1 MGPVRASHGPAELA
15 QLAAAL
21 VADGFPAMKV
31 RIGRDWRA
39 GIAGLEAVR
48 SAVGETLELLVD
60 CNQAWHMPWDIE
72 SLWELDQ
79 ALEVA
84 RELHSL
90 GVSWMEE
97 PLDRADHTG
106 MQALR
111 EKANV
116 RIAGG
121 EMARELHDLRDLVVE
136 SCLDVLQPDAALTGG
151 PVGLMAIAA
160 LAHQHDIALTPHT
173 WGDGIGLMA
182 NAQLHAATGG
192 DVYLEYP
199 YDPPTWTPARRDCVL
214 AEPIAADRGWL
225 TLPSA
230 PGLGLILD
238 EDRLAATRF

>member
-60 CNQAWHMPWDIE
+60 CNQAWHMPWDTE

-97 PLDRADHTG
+97 PLDRADRTG

-116 RIAGG
+116 RTAGG

-136 SCLDVLQPDAALTGG
+136 GCLDVLQPDAALTGA
-151 PVGLMAIAA
+151 PAGLMAR
-160 LAHQHDIALTPHT
+160 
-173 WGDGIGLMA
+173 W
-182 NAQLHAATGG
+182 
-192 DVYLEYP
+192 V
-199 YDPPTWTPARRDCVL
+199 
-214 AEPIAADRGWL
+214 
-225 TLPSA
+225 
-230 PGLGLILD
+230 
-238 EDRLAATRF
+238 